1 MVIFAKFDSL
11 FRYLVF
17 TSKHHDGYANF
28 NSSYSFGWNSMSV
41 GANRN
46 VLKELKD
53 AFHAQDPDFHFG
65 LYYSL
70 FEWFNPLYLKDK
82 SGDFASRDFVQ
93 NKIIPEMKEL
103 ALNIEPHVW
112 WSDGD
117 WEATPDYWG
126 WVINPRHSK
135 SNFLTFYTL
144 FQINRFLSLALQRQV
159 TTY

>member
-1 MVIFAKFDSL
+1 MF
-11 FRYLVF
+11 
-17 TSKHHDGYANF
+17 NF
-28 NSSYSFGWNSMSV
+28 YSFHPLKWIFLF
-41 GANRN
+41 RN

-82 SGDFASRDFVQ
+82 SVDFTSREFVQ

-126 WVINPRHSK
+126 WVLYQK
-135 SNFLTFYTL
+135 C
-144 FQINRFLSLALQRQV
+144 
-159 TTY
+159 